1 MTNHERI
8 KQMTAEELAA
18 ALMAFKDCTADCPM
32 AKGKKKCDIVCLNEP
47 RIVDWLESEVKP

>member
-18 ALMAFKDCTADCPM
+18 ALYAFKECTNDCPM
-32 AKGKKKCDIVCLNEP
+32 AK
-47 RIVDWLESEVKP
+47 